1 MVSDVGITW
10 GWLMTFDSAAPRE
23 EISMLPFVTAAV
35 WLFCLT
41 VGLLGL
47 GLRYPR
53 PVAPKPEVPPVQAQ
67 FVNVQ
72 ITQSARSETP
82 PSRAA
87 TAPPPEAPTISA
99 PPAAPALVPVAM
111 ASPAILFARP
121 VQGPTTTVAA
131 RYAAPA
137 SSGPPV
143 QRLVFGSGL
152 GQHAPEYP
160 REAALAHEE
169 GVVSVRF
176 SVDDTGLVI
185 SASAAEPCPFSLLN
199 QSAVRTI
206 RDEWRFP
213 PGPPRLY
220 EVSITFQLR

>member
-1 MVSDVGITW
+1 MVSDAVITW
-10 GWLMTFDSAAPRE
+10 DWRMTSDSDAPRE
-23 EISMLPFVTAAV
+23 EISIIAFVTAAV

-47 GLRYPR
+47 RLRYAR
-53 PVAPKPEVPPVQAQ
+53 PVAPKAEVPPVQAQ

-82 PSRAA
+82 PPKAA
-87 TAPPPEAPTISA
+87 APPEAPSNSS
-99 PPAAPALVPVAM
+99 PPAAPALIPVAM
-111 ASPAILFARP
+111 ASPAVLFARP
-121 VQGPTTTVAA
+121 VSGATTAVAA

-137 SSGPPV
+137 SNGPPV

-152 GQHAPEYP
+152 GQQPAPEYP

-169 GVVSVRF
+169 GVVLVRF
-176 SVDDTGLVI
+176 SVDSAGAVT